1 MAKRK
6 DMRDELRRKRKQRE
20 ARRAPLRA
28 RDDDLGAG
36 LLDIFRAMADGPMA
50 EFPGACDPSVARP
63 DMVKYRMATLA
74 EFEEPGRSKLKRLEQ
89 QYRLGKLGFL
99 PEIEHWAM
107 EEFFWHGAPGDEWHP
122 LEAFLQGEGD
132 HFPPA
137 ARRQLRRWKEA
148 ELRVLEIGEVRD
160 STVQLRP
167 WNLREASPAGVWFRA
182 IDLSMSGVKLYR
194 PHAGSLTLTYLA
206 PWAPEEDLF
215 CTMGYGMILA
225 KANFASLLVPQFLA
239 DPQLVCSRWPWEAD
253 ARSKRES
260 ETEWRRR
267 DWQGWFEQR
276 VVFPFDA
283 VVLTNEGPALLTV
296 EDIERVSGEQA
307 RKIGI
312 YFGVRCGGMKLRSGA
327 TGIYP
332 LDMSARNAATFAEY
346 RAYRDLVGPPPGV
359 RRLQARR

>member
-1 MAKRK
+1 MSKRK
-6 DMRDELRRKRKQRE
+6 NMRDELRRKRKQRE
-20 ARRAPLRA
+20 ARRTPLRG
-28 RDDDLGAG
+28 RDEIGAG

-50 EFPGACDPSVARP
+50 EFPGACDPSVERP

-99 PEIEHWAM
+99 PDIEHWAM
-107 EEFFWHGAPGDEWHP
+107 EEFFWHGAPGDPWHP
-122 LEAFLQGEGD
+122 IEAFLQREGD
-132 HFPPA
+132 CFPPA
-137 ARRQLRRWKEA
+137 ARQQLRRWKEA

-160 STVQLRP
+160 STVQMRP
-167 WNLREASPAGVWFRA
+167 WNLREAAPAGAWFRA
-182 IDLSMSGVKLYR
+182 IDLSISGVKLYQ

-206 PWAPEEDLF
+206 PWAPDEDLF
-215 CTMGYGMILA
+215 CTMGYGMILG
-225 KANFASLLVPQFLA
+225 KAHFANLLMPQHLA

-253 ARSKRES
+253 ARSRREY

-283 VVLTNEGPALLTV
+283 VVLTNQGPALHTV
-296 EDIERVSGEQA
+296 EDIARVPPQQA
-307 RKIGI
+307 RQMGI
-312 YFGVRCGGMKLRSGA
+312 YFAVRCGGIKLRSGA

-346 RAYRDLVGPPPGV
+346 RAYRDLVGPPPGM
-359 RRLQARR
+359 RSLQPGR